1 MEKMICVAFVRR
13 VQGIKGDVRISAL
26 MDNPADIKKLK
37 TLLVEGET
45 DMRKVERVF
54 QVSDGFG
61 LKLEGIALV
70 ADAEKIKNKKLYALR
85 EDIDKLKATKD
96 IYIEDI
102 LNKLAVLDN
111 GEELGEIYDV
121 QNFGA
126 NDIIY
131 INSKKYKNLCFA
143 NIGGIIDEVLED
155 KVVLNKQEFDKV
167 SVCD

>member
-1 MEKMICVAFVRR
+1 MEKYISVGFVRR
-13 VQGIKGDVRISAL
+13 VQGIKGDVRISVL
-26 MDNPADIKKLK
+26 MDNANDIKKLK

-45 DMRKVERVF
+45 EERKIERVF

-61 LKLEGIALV
+61 LKLEGINLV
-70 ADAEKIKNKKLYALR
+70 SEAEKIKNKKLYAKR
-85 EDIDKLKATKD
+85 EDIDKLKNDKD

-102 LNKLAVLDN
+102 LNKVVVLDN
-111 GEELGEIYDV
+111 GEELGKIFDV

-131 INSKKYKNLCFA
+131 INSEKYKNLCFA
-143 NIGGIIDEVLED
+143 NIGGIIAEVTEN

>member
-1 MEKMICVAFVRR
+1 MEKYISVGFVRR
-13 VQGIKGDVRISAL
+13 TQGIKGDVRITAL
-26 MDNPADIKKLK
+26 MDNPNDFKKLK
-37 TLLVEGET
+37 SLLVEGET
-45 DMRKVERVF
+45 EERKVERVF

-61 LKLEGIALV
+61 LKLEGINLV
-70 ADAEKIKNKKLYALR
+70 ADAEKIKNKKLYAKR
-85 EDIDKLKATKD
+85 EDIDKLKNDKD

-111 GEELGEIYDV
+111 GEELGQIFDV

-131 INSKKYKNLCFA
+131 INSEKYKNLCFA
-143 NIGGIIDEVLED
+143 NIGGIITKVNED

>member
-1 MEKMICVAFVRR
+1 MDKMICVGFVRR

-26 MDNPADIKKLK
+26 MDNPNDIKKLK
-37 TLLVEGET
+37 SLLVEGET
-45 DMRKVERVF
+45 EERNVERVF

-61 LKLEGIALV
+61 LKLEGVSLV
-70 ADAEKIKNKKLYALR
+70 SDAEKIKNKKLFAAR
-85 EDIDKLKATKD
+85 EEIDKLKEINN

-102 LNKLAVLDN
+102 MNKKAVLDN
-111 GEELGEIYDV
+111 GEELGIIFDV

-131 INSKKYKNLCFA
+131 INSEKYKNLCFA
-143 NIGGIIDEVLED
+143 NIGGIIVSVNDSE
-155 KVVLNKQEFDKV
+155 VVLNKQEFDKV

>member
-1 MEKMICVAFVRR
+1 MEKYISVGFVRR
-13 VQGIKGDVRISAL
+13 SQGIKGDVRISAL
-26 MDNPADIKKLK
+26 MDNPNDFKKLK
-37 TLLVEGET
+37 SLLVEGET
-45 DMRKVERVF
+45 EERKIERVF

-70 ADAEKIKNKKLYALR
+70 SDAEKIKNKKLFATR
-85 EDIDKLKATKD
+85 EEIDKLKNDKD

-102 LNKLAVLDN
+102 LNKKAVLDN
-111 GEELGEIYDV
+111 GEELGEIFDV

-131 INSKKYKNLCFA
+131 INSEKYKNLCFA
-143 NIGGIIDEVLED
+143 NIGGIITEVTEN
-155 KVVLNKQEFDKV
+155 KVVLNKKEFEKV